1 MNNLKIA
8 SETFDFK
15 NLSVNRIT
23 DFEQQM
29 KLVSLN
35 VNSNSS
41 QETLDRSLNQELSN
55 DIEITNDIVSAFL
68 IDKTLKQIK
77 EFQESIKEI
86 YDEE

>member
-41 QETLDRSLNQELSN
+41 QETQDRSLNQELSN

>member
-41 QETLDRSLNQELSN
+41 QETQDGSLNQELSN

>member
-1 MNNLKIA
+1 MNNLKVA

-41 QETLDRSLNQELSN
+41 QETQDRSLNQELSN

-68 IDKTLKQIK
+68 IDKTLMQIK

>member
-1 MNNLKIA
+1 MNNLKVA

-41 QETLDRSLNQELSN
+41 QETQDRSLNQELSN
-55 DIEITNDIVSAFL
+55 DIEITN
-68 IDKTLKQIK
+68 
-77 EFQESIKEI
+77 
-86 YDEE
+86 

>member
-1 MNNLKIA
+1 MNNLKVDF
-8 SETFDFK
+8 ETFDFN

-35 VNSNSS
+35 VNLNAS
-41 QETLDRSLNQELSN
+41 QETQDGSLNQELSN
-55 DIEITNDIVSAFL
+55 DNEITKDIVSAFL

>member
-1 MNNLKIA
+1 MNNLKVDF
-8 SETFDFK
+8 ETFDFN

-35 VNSNSS
+35 VNLNAS
-41 QETLDRSLNQELSN
+41 QETQDGLLNQELSN
-55 DIEITNDIVSAFL
+55 DNEITKDIVSAFL